1 MAISKI
7 STSQVKAIYTL
18 ANELGLV
25 DRMATVDGLHEMIC
39 IIAQKESVTKLTSA
53 EAVLVIDRLKG
64 NMKGSNRIQP
74 PSPVHRSGMASEAQ
88 IKMIWRQMYLLKE
101 LDPPGTIEDI
111 HQRLRGFLKKYANRD
126 DIKFLTS
133 ADANSAIEGLKG
145 LVATEKKKAVKS
157 GMIGGLKSDK
167 RTVEKG

>member
-7 STSQVKAIYTL
+7 SGSQVKAIYTL
-18 ANELGLV
+18 GNELGLV
-25 DRMATVDGLHEMIC
+25 DKMASVDGLHEMIYG
-39 IIAQKESVTKLTSA
+39 IAQKESVTKLTSA

-64 NMKGSNRIQP
+64 NMKGSNRIQH

-101 LDPPGTIEDI
+101 LDPPGTNVDI
-111 HQRLRGFLKKYANRD
+111 NQRLRGFLKKYANRD

-133 ADANSAIEGLKG
+133 SDANSVIEGLKG
-145 LVATEKKKAVKS
+145 LVATEKKKVRKLALE
-157 GMIGGLKSDK
+157 GRNYDLRRM
-167 RTVEKG
+167 EKG